1 MEWMVMPLKRYAQFS
16 GRSRRK
22 EYWMFLLL
30 NVIVYVVLG
39 ALLFA
44 GGMGEAFLGDDLGAA
59 DPEFGVLGTIAML
72 LIGLWAL
79 GTIIPNIALQV
90 RRLHDLGFT
99 GWIYLGV
106 ILAGFIPI
114 IGGLIQLGFL
124 VWMAVPGTEGPNQYG
139 DDPKDLANLSVFE

>member
-1 MEWMVMPLKRYAQFS
+1 MEWMVMPLKRYADFS

-39 ALLFA
+39 VLLFA
-44 GGMGEAFLGDDLGAA
+44 GGMSEAFLSDDLGTA
-59 DPEFGVLGTIAML
+59 DPEFGVLGIVAML

-90 RRLHDLGFT
+90 RRLHDLGYT

-106 ILAGFIPI
+106 ILAGFIPL
-114 IGGLIQLGFL
+114 IGGLVQIGFL
-124 VWMAVPGTEGPNQYG
+124 VFMAVPGNVGANQYG
-139 DDPKDLANLSVFE
+139 DDPKDPSNLSVFE